1 MDERRVKREGRE
13 EERGREEEGER
24 GARGAV
30 AGNVKDI
37 LPLLRVVIL
46 ATCEKPV
53 WSILLSP
60 DRPDPVLGKAMDN
73 GPWEEGRGG
82 EGRGE
87 GRRKMY
93 LAKYRR

>member
-1 MDERRVKREGRE
+1 MDERGVKREGRE

-24 GARGAV
+24 GARSAV

-60 DRPDPVLGKAMDN
+60 DRPDPVLAKRWIMGY
-73 GPWEEGRGG
+73 GRRGG